1 MTPDFTKAAT
11 QAVRVLLKY
20 GVDKVPIYPQQVL
33 QKSKIV
39 TMVSFADLAE
49 MAEVGREDILSAI
62 HADNDIAI
70 SFVQNMAD
78 GSPRYVFAFNRE
90 KPIDQVSMAMAIE
103 LGHVYLGHVGYLDN
117 ETRLDEAKCFAHHF
131 VFPRAVIRLLEERG
145 VVLTRNSFS
154 RIFGSCDMCLESML
168 KDDSVSVP
176 AELNAQLKEQFRPYV
191 DKLEAAGML
200 AKNVKEGDHVLDL
213 SRYMGGYEE

>member
-20 GVDKVPIYPQQVL
+20 GVDKVPVYPQQVL
-33 QKSKIV
+33 QKSQIV

-49 MAEVGREDILSAI
+49 MANVSRDNILSTI
-62 HADNDIAI
+62 HADNDLAI
-70 SFVQNMAD
+70 SFVHSMPD

-117 ETRLDEAKCFAHHF
+117 ETRLKEAKCFACHF
-131 VFPRAVIRLLEERG
+131 MYPRAVIRLLQERG
-145 VVLTRNSFS
+145 FVFTKKSFA
-154 RIFGSCDMCLESML
+154 RVFGKVGLCIEN
-168 KDDSVSVP
+168 VENPEPVIVH
-176 AELNAQLKEQFRPYV
+176 AELNRDAKELFVPYV
-191 DKLEAAGML
+191 DKLETEGML
-200 AKNVKEGDHVLDL
+200 SVPVGKDDEMLDV
-213 SRYMGGYEE
+213 SKFMDGYED